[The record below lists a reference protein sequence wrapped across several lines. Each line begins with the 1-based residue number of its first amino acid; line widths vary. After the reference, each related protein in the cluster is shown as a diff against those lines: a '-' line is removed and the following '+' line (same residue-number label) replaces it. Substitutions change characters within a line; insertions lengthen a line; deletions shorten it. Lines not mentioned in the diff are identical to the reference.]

1 MALSSSSKTSCTT
14 SSCATPAIQNDRA
27 RALAGIARLCSSVR
41 IVRPRN
47 HSSASSKRST
57 SAETAHVMSQV
68 LQRGRHAGELAE
80 DRGSLQHTGQLLR
93 VELPEGLVEPGPEI
107 VEVGSGGDH
116 VENSLQVR
124 LDGLGE
130 PCCAVLGQSID
141 VLLPLD
147 KSGIGRDGRPGGES
161 DDGRCLAL
169 LAWWRLLWRRLPEGR
184 VLGGRG
190 RLGALPWL
198 GPADVVGLEE
208 LLAVDLEPEPLSSVK
223 HVESL
228 PLGLT
233 LGLAVLLRLDRVA
246 RPRGELAISEVV
258 LGPPDQGLVVDR
270 RGERLGV

>member
-1 MALSSSSKTSCTT
+1 
-14 SSCATPAIQNDRA
+14 
-27 RALAGIARLCSSVR
+27 
-41 IVRPRN
+41 
-47 HSSASSKRST
+47 
-57 SAETAHVMSQV
+57 
-68 LQRGRHAGELAE
+68 
-80 DRGSLQHTGQLLR
+80 
-93 VELPEGLVEPGPEI
+93 EGLVEPGPEI

-270 RGERLGV
+270 RGERLGVEPELGLFALPGLGLRCGAGPALDVAREVAAADANGDRRAGELDERLVDV